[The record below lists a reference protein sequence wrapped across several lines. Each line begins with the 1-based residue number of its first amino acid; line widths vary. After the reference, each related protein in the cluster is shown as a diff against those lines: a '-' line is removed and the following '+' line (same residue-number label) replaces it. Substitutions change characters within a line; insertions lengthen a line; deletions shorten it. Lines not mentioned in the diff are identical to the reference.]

1 MKAFRLI
8 LLSLLLL
15 AAGYNVFLWTI
26 TFDKTSLE
34 NLNGGEVQVIGHSG
48 VGFASLFPFK
58 YFPSNSYGS
67 ISKVLDEYGAY
78 GVEVDLHLTADKQFV
93 LFHDGKLDNKT
104 KLSGCTGDK
113 TLAELTQTN
122 YELGFPFDWF
132 QSERIIGLAELIDSL
147 HKRKEFPMLHLD
159 VRNWNECN
167 TPQENGVLEGEIAVE
182 LIKLLNAKKV
192 PANKVL
198 IISLSQNLLLKLK
211 ELKNPYPVSFEIV
224 GEGPQF
230 LEWAVE
236 YGVQSITVK
245 PRLLTKEMSN
255 KAHGAGLEVITFGA
269 KSKSGNKKL
278 LELHPDVIQTDNIPA
293 LKELMGY

>member
-26 TFDKTSLE
+26 TFDKSSLE
-34 NLNGGEVQVIGHSG
+34 NLNDGEVQVIGHSG
-48 VGFASLFPFK
+48 VGFSSLFPFK
-58 YFPSNSYGS
+58 YLPSNSYGS
-67 ISKVLDEYGAY
+67 LSKALNEYNSE

-132 QSERIIGLAELIDSL
+132 QSERIISLAELIDSL
-147 HKRKEFPMLHLD
+147 HERKEFPILHLD

-167 TPQENGVLEGEIAVE
+167 TPQENEVLEGEIAVE
-182 LIKLLNAKKV
+182 LIKLLNVKKV
-192 PANKVL
+192 PARKVL

-211 ELKNPYPVSFEIV
+211 ELDHPYPVSFEIV
-224 GEGPQF
+224 GEGAQF
-230 LEWAVE
+230 LDWAIE
-236 YGVQSITVK
+236 HGVQSITVK
-245 PRLLTKEMSN
+245 PRLLTKEMSK
-255 KAHGAGLEVITFGA
+255 KAHDAGLEVITFGA

-278 LELHPDVIQTDNIPA
+278 LELNPDVIQTDNIPA